1 MEKYFGTRNG
11 FQRGVARMRD
21 RSQAER
27 PAAAMTKS
35 ARTSTRST
43 GQTAGTRPSACVQ
56 IWRANSRLA
65 DLAPCPRFHVTLA
78 PTMLRPTCHSLAVV
92 PAQVAAE
99 SRPWLAAAAARQQRR
114 QYHGTVAK
122 RVAIAKNRKNRSSCK
137 SRELQALRMPLSAPE
152 RGVQVLPGNTI
163 ELLTPSLVS
172 RAALRGVAPVG
183 RLHLTQAPV
192 NLNVDATGEALQ
204 TPQSQ
209 TCHPHNPSPSDPA
222 GQDIAACLRILCK
235 QPSML
240 MSSTF
245 VLNLAGL
252 TAFDD
257 KCMLI
262 LVELLHKYPRIVCIN
277 LGEKDKVGV
286 TGWQALLTGLRAPA
300 SGVIAAWVDVVN
312 AGEET
317 VQAIRKAVYDRRKE
331 REALAASLLRE
342 AELLGASNDGLGQLK
357 VLRRATQ
364 IVPWRASHVWVKGE
378 LRRGVAEAL
387 AENF

>member
-137 SRELQALRMPLSAPE
+137 SRELQALCMPLSAPE
-152 RGVQVLPGNTI
+152 RGVQVLPGDTPKHMLDVAQPVRWPLPPLRPY
-163 ELLTPSLVS
+163 EPRRSLRSKEGTDGRDEEACAGAARADAAAADAVEARADLRSAVEWLVVYSPPGSLDRERAHRLKFMGDVVASLQPVDEKLRSLRSQPARRLLRSYIYWNRCSDGL
-172 RAALRGVAPVG
+172 A
-183 RLHLTQAPV
+183 
-192 NLNVDATGEALQ
+192 VDAY
-204 TPQSQ
+204 S
-209 TCHPHNPSPSDPA
+209 S
-222 GQDIAACLRILCK
+222 RIL
-235 QPSML
+235 QNSHLPSGN
-240 MSSTF
+240 SERNAPRGST
-245 VLNLAGL
+245 VARG
-252 TAFDD
+252 
-257 KCMLI
+257 
-262 LVELLHKYPRIVCIN
+262 YSYSRITSQSCCARRCGSEGGSN
-277 LGEKDKVGV
+277 YVG
-286 TGWQALLTGLRAPA
+286 GR
-300 SGVIAAWVDVVN
+300 
-312 AGEET
+312 
-317 VQAIRKAVYDRRKE
+317 
-331 REALAASLLRE
+331 
-342 AELLGASNDGLGQLK
+342 
-357 VLRRATQ
+357 
-364 IVPWRASHVWVKGE
+364 
-378 LRRGVAEAL
+378 
-387 AENF
+387 